1 MLLSLFQQT
10 TTTGPTCV
18 HVFYLSFIFI
28 YFWILCRFLCFFLG
42 VRSYR
47 FLLFF
52 LFFCGNFYFLAL
64 CFSFD
69 ILTSC
74 WLSLFLILSTLPK
87 CERLLC
93 VLGKLRKN
101 CVEPIQRRT
110 KSSRL
115 CLFLL
120 VCFGFCFLFFLLL
133 VVCQINVHYVT
144 STKKNK
150 KKVSNVLL

>member
-93 VLGKLRKN
+93 VLGKLVEKIVWN
-101 CVEPIQRRT
+101 QFKEGQNHHVCVCF
-110 KSSRL
+110 
-115 CLFLL
+115 CLFVLDF
-120 VCFGFCFLFFLLL
+120 VFFFFCYWLC
-133 VVCQINVHYVT
+133 V
-144 STKKNK
+144 K
-150 KKVSNVLL
+150 